1 MVYPATVSL
10 FIVAAAST
18 QLFPFT
24 DKADDTYSVVDSISL
39 TVSRL
44 ATHGVVQI
52 DARKETIEPSTPSQ
66 LSNDSSQRS
75 FISCGSVCDMFAVF
89 RRRKLADHTARAFH

>member
-24 DKADDTYSVVDSISL
+24 DEADDTYSVVDSISL

-52 DARKETIEPSTPSQ
+52 DARKETRDIDAIPTQ
-66 LSNDSSQRS
+66 QRFLS
-75 FISCGSVCDMFAVF
+75 ALF
-89 RRRKLADHTARAFH
+89 RFLWQCL